1 VLVKR
6 RMCEHPEGCHGTALP
21 RPALNSR
28 ISALASTTHQRLVS
42 ETTFRENRESRA
54 SRERSESSASRSPT
68 RTGDLRDM
76 PAQNATVCM
85 WHAAD
90 ESEATEANATEA
102 IEPHRM
108 RPAND
113 TRDALRETATP
124 EGSGTVSG
132 EQGDGGEEGEGR
144 REDKKGAKGKGNEG
158 VSRSAGGER
167 EEGKGWSGAHVG
179 AHVGAYCRTCH
190 RSAIV
195 GTRLCP
201 HASKS
206 EAAVSEVLSL
216 LALLAQ
222 KYEY

>member
-1 VLVKR
+1 
-6 RMCEHPEGCHGTALP
+6 MCEHPEGCHGTALP

-28 ISALASTTHQRLVS
+28 ISALANTTHQRLVS

-68 RTGDLRDM
+68 RTGDIRDM
-76 PAQNATVCM
+76 PALNATVWM

-90 ESEATEANATEA
+90 ESEATEAHATEA
-102 IEPHRM
+102 HATEAPEPHRM

-124 EGSGTVSG
+124 EGSGSGSG
-132 EQGDGGEEGEGR
+132 EQGDGGEEGEGS
-144 REDKKGAKGKGNEG
+144 REDKKGARGKGNEG
-158 VSRSAGGER
+158 ASRSAGGER
-167 EEGKGWSGAHVG
+167 EEGKGWSGPHVG

-216 LALLAQ
+216 LALLVQ
-222 KYEY
+222 KYKY